1 MRETDRK
8 KEKKKEERQRKAHT
22 VRDAPLQK
30 LIAGRCARGQ
40 FLRFMSWSGKVVI
53 WHPQNVDTGE
63 RGGGMRG
70 SVCFEMRERRDIQT
84 FREDKKNKGR
94 LDTLQRVEGEMRV
107 TKGRAVV
114 REDGA
119 SYY

>member
-63 RGGGMRG
+63 RGGRNARIGVPRD
-70 SVCFEMRERRDIQT
+70 ERKERHTDVQL
-84 FREDKKNKGR
+84 REDKKTEEGQIRCSALKGKC
-94 LDTLQRVEGEMRV
+94 E
-107 TKGRAVV
+107 
-114 REDGA
+114 
-119 SYY
+119 